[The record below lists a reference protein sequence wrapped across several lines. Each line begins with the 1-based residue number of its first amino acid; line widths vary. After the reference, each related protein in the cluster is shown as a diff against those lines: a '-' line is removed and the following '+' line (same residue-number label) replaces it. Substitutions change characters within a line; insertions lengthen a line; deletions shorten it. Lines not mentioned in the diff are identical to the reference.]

1 MNHQAI
7 TLTEKQV
14 QWLDMILLDKD
25 KEDALKY
32 LDEVIKAQLKAQ
44 DHPHCGSHKEME
56 NQ

>member
-1 MNHQAI
+1 MSNLAI

-14 QWLDMILLDKD
+14 QWLDLILLDRD

-32 LDEVIKAQLKAQ
+32 LNEVIKTQLKAQ